1 MDLGGS
7 WGCFGGHLGGSWTGF
22 GGFVRNLAWILG
34 FWRIWEGFWRD
45 RENSWGV
52 LGGSRGT

>member
-34 FWRIWEGFWRD
+34 ALADLG
-45 RENSWGV
+45 GV
-52 LGGSRGT
+52 LEGS